1 MLEVVS
7 FSGYSDKIDGQNRLT
22 GKEAVSVRRGG
33 LVHGTK
39 VATTVGWK
47 RVEQLDVGDLVR
59 TLDNGFQ
66 EIQRVSCDL
75 IHVPED
81 ETRSG
86 FLPVLVPARAAYNG
100 TAVWLMPEQGLALGQ
115 PWLDLETRGQAV
127 VSARFLSGCFKFS
140 SRSPAPEFEVTSL
153 FFENDEVVYIEGGL
167 KAFCPAS
174 RIRPLSGPRTRSYS
188 VLDEEDAIALVS
200 AIDEAADLSAV
211 ASPLGALPAPIPTEP
226 IFPIRPS
233 PGVRRPG
240 RPGRPNMP
248 VLLLRPEWQT

>member
-1 MLEVVS
+1 MS
-7 FSGYSDKIDGQNRLT
+7 FSAFSDQINSQNRPA
-22 GKEAVSVRRGG
+22 GQDAVTVRRGG

-47 RVEQLDVGDLVR
+47 RVERLDVGDLVR

-81 ETRSG
+81 ETRSE

-100 TAVWLMPEQGLALGQ
+100 KAVWLMPEQGLALGQ
-115 PWLDLETRGQAV
+115 PWLEADTGGQVV
-127 VSARFLSGCFKFS
+127 VSARFLSGCFKFF
-140 SRSPAPEFEVTSL
+140 SRSPGPEFEVTSL
-153 FFENDEVVYIEGGL
+153 FFENDEVVFIEGGL
-167 KAFCPAS
+167 KAYCPAS
-174 RIRPLSGPRTRSYS
+174 RIRTLPGPRTRLYS
-188 VLDEEDAIALVS
+188 VLEEEDAIALVS
-200 AIDEAADLSAV
+200 SIEEAADLSAV

-226 IFPIRPS
+226 IFPMRPS
-233 PGVRRPG
+233 SGRRRPG

-248 VLLLRPEWQT
+248 VLLLRPEWQA